1 MDNTFELKR
10 GKLVFEQDKILI
22 IDDAKRQKRARI
34 LSALFLLV
42 MGAYEIYRYTQ
53 KSEDQFLRSGLM
65 VIGVGLILIVLA
77 LLVNVQNEIDLK
89 EVKSMKI
96 KRIFFK
102 EFLLIKLKNNRTRQ
116 VAGIYN
122 AERLETYIQ
131 TIILPKQPL

>member
-10 GKLVFEQDKILI
+10 GKLVFEQDKIVI
-22 IDDAKRQKRARI
+22 TDDAKRQKRARI

-42 MGAYEIYRYTQ
+42 MGAYEIYRFTQ

-89 EVKSMKI
+89 EVKSLAV

-102 EFLLIKLKNNRTRQ
+102 ELLLIKLKNNRTRQ

-131 TIILPKQPL
+131 TISLPDNLT

>member
-10 GKLVFEQDKILI
+10 GKLVFEQDKIVI
-22 IDDAKRQKRARI
+22 TDDAKRQKRARI

-53 KSEDQFLRSGLM
+53 KSEYQFLRSGLM

-102 EFLLIKLKNNRTRQ
+102 ELLLIKLKNNRTRQ

-131 TIILPKQPL
+131 TLSLPNKLA

>member
-10 GKLVFEQDKILI
+10 GKLVFELDKIVI
-22 IDDAKRQKRARI
+22 TDDAKRQKRARI

-42 MGAYEIYRYTQ
+42 MGAYEIYRFTQ
-53 KSEDQFLRSGLM
+53 RSEDQFLRSGLM

-96 KRIFFK
+96 KHIFFK
-102 EFLLIKLKNNRTRQ
+102 ELLLIKLKNNRTRQ

-131 TIILPKQPL
+131 TLSLPNKLA

>member
-10 GKLVFEQDKILI
+10 GKLVFEQDKIVI
-22 IDDAKRQKRARI
+22 TDDAKRQKRARI

-53 KSEDQFLRSGLM
+53 KSEYQFLRSGLM

-102 EFLLIKLKNNRTRQ
+102 ELLLIKLNNNRSRQ

-131 TIILPKQPL
+131 TLSLPNKLA

>member
-10 GKLVFEQDKILI
+10 GKLVFEQDKIVI
-22 IDDAKRQKRARI
+22 TDDAKRQKRARI

-53 KSEDQFLRSGLM
+53 RSEDQYLRCGLM

-77 LLVNVQNEIDLK
+77 LLVNVQNEIDLTA
-89 EVKSMKI
+89 VKSLTV

-102 EFLLIKLKNNRTRQ
+102 ELLLIKLKNNRTRQ

-131 TIILPKQPL
+131 TLSLPNKLA

>member
-53 KSEDQFLRSGLM
+53 KTEDQFLRSGLM

>member
-10 GKLVFEQDKILI
+10 GKLVFEQDKIVI
-22 IDDAKRQKRARI
+22 TDDAKRQKRARI

-53 KSEDQFLRSGLM
+53 KSEYQFLRSGLM

-89 EVKSMKI
+89 EVK
-96 KRIFFK
+96 FH
-102 EFLLIKLKNNRTRQ
+102 EDQTNFLQGVT
-116 VAGIYN
+116 AH
-122 AERLETYIQ
+122 
-131 TIILPKQPL
+131 